1 MMNTKKEEKSVDE
14 NNDESNTVAYA
25 VSVTAI
31 VVLVVFLLA
40 LCGTAVIL
48 VKKITGAKMEKSGL
62 DQGKINP
69 QLDNYYEA
77 INEN

>member
-1 MMNTKKEEKSVDE
+1 MMNTKKEEKSV
-14 NNDESNTVAYA
+14 DESNTVAYA

-48 VKKITGAKMEKSGL
+48 AKKISAAKIEKSGL

-69 QLDNYYEA
+69 QLDKNYEV
-77 INEN
+77 IKEN